1 MRNSNSKETRR
12 AVEAYVL
19 SVIENQTE
27 EDAPATTRPVARFFD
42 MLKDWMKYEDHKEAD
57 RLIVGA
63 ELAKEYRA
71 AGRYNGYT
79 AAVTPYWNWYL
90 AVYKAAFEA
99 YTDDVCNN
107 LKLWLDETEEEVER
121 YSCDQA
127 WSLYSHLSAAAFE
140 RLYDRENTP
149 HRIPTSEFKRILQED
164 SQEHHFFDRKV
175 MKYHKQ
181 TMRDITV
188 YGFFLITSK
197 ADGKEHDCYRV
208 ESMQASDPESPRHL
222 VTYYFDRETLK
233 FVFPKEA

>member
-19 SVIENQTE
+19 EAIERRYTDIDDQPT
-27 EDAPATTRPVARFFD
+27 ARPIARAFERIKSD
-42 MLKDWMKYEDHKEAD
+42 MKCQEIDYNGNKLMGAK
-57 RLIVGA
+57 LA
-63 ELAKEYRA
+63 ELRGK
-71 AGRYNGYT
+71 RYA
-79 AAVTPYWNWYL
+79 AAVSPYQYWYMAARLWEIEPSYYTQAEHIAAWLEETPE
-90 AVYKAAFEA
+90 EA
-99 YTDDVCNN
+99 
-107 LKLWLDETEEEVER
+107 ER
-121 YSCDQA
+121 YTSDQIEHQFA
-127 WSLYSHLSAAAFE
+127 HMTAAAFE

-164 SQEHHFFDRKV
+164 SQEHYFFDRKV

-188 YGFFLITSK
+188 YGFFLITDK
-197 ADGKEHDCYRV
+197 TDGKEHDCYRV

-222 VTYYFDRETLK
+222 VTYFFDRETLK